1 MIMSFKRVISLVF
14 MVMFFS
20 SCSIT
25 RNVQTAAN
33 QIENGSLICIEVN
46 PRVTEPDILNV
57 IEQSIVRNGF
67 FAERHTKA
75 PDTCELKLTYV
86 AYRKWDITTFLS
98 QASINLYKNSQ
109 LIGNIEYKT
118 PTGLVGAGGINP
130 AKWDSTEEKIAPLM
144 NQLLNL

>member
-1 MIMSFKRVISLVF
+1 MFYKKVIGIVLILAFISG
-14 MVMFFS
+14 
-20 SCSIT
+20 CSIT

-33 QIENGSLICIEVN
+33 QLDNTDIICIELN
-46 PRVTEPDILNV
+46 SKVTEPDILHV

-67 FAERHTKA
+67 ISESHKEVPHTCK
-75 PDTCELKLTYV
+75 LKLTYV

-98 QASINLYKNSQ
+98 QANINLYKNNQ

-130 AKWDSTEEKIAPLM
+130 AKWNSTEEKIAPLM
-144 NQLLNL
+144 DQLLKI